1 MSHLLLLQSDVQL
14 GVVPTQIKFAGG
26 LAPDAS
32 GRLPREADGRIM
44 VVAEMDRV
52 CGQSPVRPT
61 CTQVTYFA
69 GTDAGDIAEMFGGL
83 RALGL
88 EVHMIMMVAGANPME
103 PSDEDAVVAQLVGG
117 LAIAKEHHI
126 THVSSTSVE
135 EWMRGDRRR
144 DGADFDAAVAQ
155 TVKVHA
161 RAVREAGLEGSSIV
175 NWHLEFLR
183 PGEFKTF
190 TDIGRVWQFVQG
202 VNKELGKTFFKILA
216 DAAHCGDSG
225 LSIPENQVLIKKVA
239 AAGELGIFHAS
250 AKTTRGCLS
259 TDDGWIAAL
268 LGTAASTGEL
278 RHVFVE
284 VFHHEDEGLAPLRA
298 LDPGHGIDTRDG
310 RTYTQVVIDGLVDVA
325 RRLNNLKARGILK

>member
-1 MSHLLLLQSDVQL
+1 MAHRLLLHPAVQL
-14 GVVPTQIKFAGG
+14 GVVPTHIKFAGG
-26 LAPDAS
+26 LAPDEN

-44 VVAEMDRV
+44 IVAEMDRI
-52 CGQSPVRPT
+52 CSQSPVRPT

-69 GTDAGDIAEMFGGL
+69 GTDAGDIAEMFAGL
-83 RALGL
+83 RALDL
-88 EVHMIMMVAGANPME
+88 EPHMIMMVGGANPME
-103 PSDEDAVVAQLVGG
+103 PADEDAVAAQLLGG
-117 LAIAKEHHI
+117 LAIAKQHDI
-126 THVSSTSVE
+126 RHVSSTSVE
-135 EWMRGDRRR
+135 EWMKGGQRR

-155 TVKVHA
+155 TAKLHA
-161 RAVREAGLEGSSIV
+161 RVVREAGLEGTAIK

-190 TDIGRVWQFVQG
+190 TDIGRVWQFVQA
-202 VNKELGKTFFKILA
+202 VNKELGQTFFKILA

-225 LSIPENQVLIKKVA
+225 LSIPENQELIKKIA

-268 LGTAASTGEL
+268 LSTAAASGEL
-278 RHVFVE
+278 RHAFVE
-284 VFHHEDEGLAPLRA
+284 VFHHEDDGLAPLRQ

-310 RTYTQVVIDGLVDVA
+310 RTYTEVVIDGLVDVA
-325 RRLNNLKARGILK
+325 HRLNNLKARGFLA